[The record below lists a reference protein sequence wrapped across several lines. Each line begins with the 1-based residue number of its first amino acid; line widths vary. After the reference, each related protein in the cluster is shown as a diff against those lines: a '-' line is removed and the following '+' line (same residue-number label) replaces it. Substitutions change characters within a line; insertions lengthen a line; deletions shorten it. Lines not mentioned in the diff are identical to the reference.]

1 MENNYQYENSENSFD
16 DDLDQKLI
24 NDLNT
29 ENPLIAKPSI
39 YDDDS
44 KTDEELLQMSKED
57 IIHYKNYQITK
68 LRAYISSL
76 EKEKETLISDY
87 KTATDNLLSQI
98 KNLEFQYKGLRPE
111 TPMIAKRIKLSSI
124 SQNSQQKCP
133 NCLKLIPS
141 QNYMVHSLDCLRKF
155 YRCPRCN
162 IILDVEEKQNHFNS
176 FYNRANIIGEIAK
189 KNFNFVKSAVE
200 HGFNFNETVIDKS
213 NGDKLIHIL
222 ARCDMVQILFS
233 NVDIEIEVNAKNA
246 VKDTALIIA
255 IENKNEKSA
264 KELIEHHADIKIR
277 NKNDFSPLMLSCKY
291 NLATI
296 AELLIKKGADVNE
309 RNILGDTPFKIATMN
324 NNEKL
329 AMKLV
334 TVYKAEIN

>member
-98 KNLEFQYKGLRPE
+98 KK
-111 TPMIAKRIKLSSI
+111 T
-124 SQNSQQKCP
+124 
-133 NCLKLIPS
+133 
-141 QNYMVHSLDCLRKF
+141 
-155 YRCPRCN
+155 
-162 IILDVEEKQNHFNS
+162 
-176 FYNRANIIGEIAK
+176 
-189 KNFNFVKSAVE
+189 
-200 HGFNFNETVIDKS
+200 
-213 NGDKLIHIL
+213 
-222 ARCDMVQILFS
+222 
-233 NVDIEIEVNAKNA
+233 
-246 VKDTALIIA
+246 
-255 IENKNEKSA
+255 
-264 KELIEHHADIKIR
+264 
-277 NKNDFSPLMLSCKY
+277 
-291 NLATI
+291 
-296 AELLIKKGADVNE
+296 
-309 RNILGDTPFKIATMN
+309 
-324 NNEKL
+324 
-329 AMKLV
+329 
-334 TVYKAEIN
+334 

>member
-1 MENNYQYENSENSFD
+1 MENIDLDDNSENSLD

-29 ENPLIAKPSI
+29 ENPLLAKSSI
-39 YDDDS
+39 YDDES
-44 KTDEELLQMSKED
+44 KTDEQLMQMSKED
-57 IIHYKNYQITK
+57 IIQYKNYQITK

-76 EKEKETLISDY
+76 EKEKETLIADY

-111 TPMIAKRIKLSSI
+111 TPMIAKRIKASSI
-124 SQNSQQKCP
+124 NSQATQKCP
-133 NCLKLIPS
+133 NCLKLIPA
-141 QNYMVHSLDCLRKF
+141 QNYMVHSLECLRKF
-155 YRCPRCN
+155 YRCQRCG
-162 IILDVEEKQNHFNS
+162 IILDVNEKQKHFNN
-176 FYNRANIIGEIAK
+176 FYIPANIIREIAK
-189 KNFNFVKSAVE
+189 KNYNFVKSSIE
-200 HGFNFNETVIDKS
+200 HGFNFNETVIDES
-213 NGDKLIHIL
+213 NGDKLIHVL

-233 NVDIEIEVNAKNA
+233 NLEIEIDVNAKNA
-246 VKDTALIIA
+246 AKDTALIIA

-291 NLATI
+291 NLTAT
-296 AELLIKKGADVNE
+296 AELLIKRGADVNE
-309 RNILGDTPFKIATMN
+309 RNILGDTAFKIATMN

-334 TVYKAEIN
+334 TLYKAEIN

>member
-111 TPMIAKRIKLSSI
+111 TPMIAKRIKPSSI

-176 FYNRANIIGEIAK
+176 FYK
-189 KNFNFVKSAVE
+189 SFV
-200 HGFNFNETVIDKS
+200 I
-213 NGDKLIHIL
+213 
-222 ARCDMVQILFS
+222 
-233 NVDIEIEVNAKNA
+233 
-246 VKDTALIIA
+246 
-255 IENKNEKSA
+255 
-264 KELIEHHADIKIR
+264 
-277 NKNDFSPLMLSCKY
+277 MLSKKY
-291 NLATI
+291 
-296 AELLIKKGADVNE
+296 
-309 RNILGDTPFKIATMN
+309 F
-324 NNEKL
+324 
-329 AMKLV
+329 
-334 TVYKAEIN
+334 